1 MRIGIVKETN
11 RGEARVVLRPEEV
24 ETLSAHGH
32 RVLFETTAGDRV
44 GFSDKEYRA
53 AGAAIRS
60 TDQVYRQSDM
70 LVKLRSPTDA
80 EFKKIHD
87 KILFSML
94 HTGQNAKRIGFI
106 KRNGISAI
114 EIESIKNDFM
124 ERYVDAT
131 DITGEAGVLYALR
144 FIKKIPEETEVLILG
159 YGRVGSAAIATCN
172 RLNMKV
178 KILRKSEY
186 RHLDHFLKGTDV
198 LINAISWPLEDQRRK
213 KYLVTRKMLQHLN
226 KGAVILD
233 LSVDYPN
240 PIETCKPTT
249 LSKPW
254 FELDGFPHISLYG
267 YPGLVPLSSVNRYS
281 KQALPL
287 LLEIANNGGLRGIE
301 KVSVLGRHIKNA
313 SIEWD
318 GEEGN
323 CVGMTNSNAEM
334 CV

>member
-1 MRIGIVKETN
+1 MRIGILKETN
-11 RGEARVVLRPEEV
+11 RGEARVILRPEEV
-24 ETLSAHGH
+24 ENISAHGH
-32 RVLFETTAGDRV
+32 RVLLEATAGDGV
-44 GFSDKEYRA
+44 GFSDEAYEA
-53 AGAAIRS
+53 AGATIKS
-60 TDQVYRQSDM
+60 TDEVYRQSNM
-70 LVKLRSPTDA
+70 LVKLRSPTDT

-94 HTGQNAKRIGFI
+94 HTGQNSKRIGFI
-106 KRNGISAI
+106 KKNGITAV
-114 EIESIKNDFM
+114 EIESIKNDFL

-131 DITGEAGVLYALR
+131 DITGEVGVLYALR
-144 FIKKIPEETEVLILG
+144 FIKKIPEETKVLILG

-172 RLNMKV
+172 RLNMNT

-186 RHLDHFLKGTDV
+186 RHLDHFLKGKDV
-198 LINAISWPLEDQRRK
+198 LINAICWPEEDQRRK
-213 KYLVTRKMLQHLN
+213 NYLVTRKMLQHLN

-287 LLEIANNGGLRGIE
+287 LLEIADNGGLRGIE
-301 KVSVLGRHIKNA
+301 KRSVLGRHIKNA
-313 SIEWD
+313 TIESD